1 MSLLITG
8 VGVLLGFAYAGL
20 VDRRFDPRDWRRWT
34 ALTPFWVV
42 AVGMALALHT
52 VNVTGAA
59 SRAIQAF
66 AFASLAE
73 TLIDSLRA
81 RSRRRAAMRDERIA
95 LLRGQQRANQTG
107 PN

>member
-81 RSRRRAAMRDERIA
+81 RSRRRAAMRDERIV
-95 LLRGQQRANQTG
+95 LLRGQQRAKQTG

>member
-42 AVGMALALHT
+42 AVGMAWRCT
-52 VNVTGAA
+52 
-59 SRAIQAF
+59 
-66 AFASLAE
+66 
-73 TLIDSLRA
+73 
-81 RSRRRAAMRDERIA
+81 
-95 LLRGQQRANQTG
+95 
-107 PN
+107 P